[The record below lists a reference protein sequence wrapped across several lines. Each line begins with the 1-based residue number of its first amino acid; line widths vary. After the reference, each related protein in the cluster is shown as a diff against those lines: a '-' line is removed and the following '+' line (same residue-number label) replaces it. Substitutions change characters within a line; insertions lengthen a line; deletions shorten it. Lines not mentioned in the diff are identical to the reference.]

1 MGLLDPIVEGL
12 VWLIERGGRPAGR
25 KITDLDEEKFKEA
38 IKGQDTRAD
47 TLVTRFLSDVVES
60 VETDL
65 TQEFRGDGYLTP
77 DGIEDRINAA
87 EADAVSYALANITA
101 SLGIELAGL
110 TQLESHQFGLSQ
122 ITSFLALEDIVGKE
136 LAMYTEK
143 GVNPALEAKVA
154 KETRSEFVSLQDAVE
169 YGLRKK
175 PADQGYLRAGGAA
188 DAAVD
193 KIGSTNPVNAENLLE
208 EWGIRDDQLPILE
221 EVSIAALEP
230 EELIEEPVQFGV
242 IPPRDVVQDE
252 LDRSG
257 IAEGTKDLYM
267 EVVDAMPR
275 SADLWEQRTTTEAL
289 IGEID
294 TLVDDG
300 ELTPAQA
307 RLQLPDEADEAADA
321 LEDRWE
327 GLDDLPN
334 KAPTRSQLETWF
346 GWGLINR
353 NSLVAGL
360 RNVDVD
366 PEEYPA
372 VVGENILDEIDG
384 DLRTAL
390 GVGLIDENYYSRL
403 ARTVGLDQD
412 AIRQL
417 LGGQDLDD
425 IGKERASEEIPLA
438 ERPTTAVIDV
448 GTSRSAA
455 LSGAGIDNIGDLAAA
470 DVGTVADAAAL
481 TETAAETL
489 ISRAQQMTT

>member
-1 MGLLDPIVEGL
+1 MGLLDPIVDGL
-12 VWLIERGGRPAGR
+12 VYLIERGGVPGGDR
-25 KITDLDEEKFKEA
+25 ITDLDDEEFEEA
-38 IKGQDTRAD
+38 IRGQDTRAD
-47 TLVTRFLSDVVES
+47 SLVTRFLSDVVEE

-65 TQEFRGDGYLTP
+65 TEEFRAGDYLTP
-77 DGIEDRINAA
+77 DNIEDRINAA
-87 EADAVSYALANITA
+87 EADAVSYALANIAA
-101 SLGIELAGL
+101 SLGVELAGL
-110 TQLESHQFGLSQ
+110 TQLESHQFGLAQ

-136 LAMYTEK
+136 LAMYSEK
-143 GVNPALEAKVA
+143 GVGPALEAMVA

-169 YGLRKK
+169 YALRKK
-175 PADQGYLRAGGAA
+175 PADEGYLRAGGAA

-193 KIGSTNPVNAENLLE
+193 KIGSNEPVNPNNLLE

-221 EVSIAALEP
+221 EVSIGALEP

-242 IPPRDVVQDE
+242 IPPRDVVEAE

-257 IAEGTKDLYM
+257 IAEGTKELYL
-267 EVVDAMPR
+267 EVVDEMTR

-300 ELTPAQA
+300 VLTPAQA

-321 LEDRWE
+321 LEDRWT

-353 NSLVAGL
+353 NTLTAEL

-412 AIRQL
+412 VIRQL

-425 IGKERASEEIPLA
+425 IGIERASEEIPLA

-448 GTSRSAA
+448 GTSRAAA
-455 LSGAGIDNIGDLAAA
+455 LSGAGIDTIGDLAAA
-470 DVGTVADAAAL
+470 DVATVSDAAAV

-489 ISRAQQMTT
+489 ISRAQQMTS

>member
-1 MGLLDPIVEGL
+1 MGLLDPL
-12 VWLIERGGRPAGR
+12 VKGVVRLIERGGQPFGD
-25 KITDLDEEKFKEA
+25 KLFDLDEEKFQEA
-38 IKGQDTRAD
+38 IKSEDTKAD
-47 TLVTRFLSDVVES
+47 SLVTRFLGDVVES

-65 TQEFRGDGYLTP
+65 TQEFRTDDGLKP

-87 EADAVSYALANITA
+87 ETDAVSYALANITA

-122 ITSFLALEDIVGKE
+122 ITSFLALEDIVGRE

-169 YGLRKK
+169 FALRKK
-175 PADQGYLRAGGAA
+175 PADSGYLRAGGAA

-193 KIGSTNPVNAENLLE
+193 KIGSNEPVNPNNLLE
-208 EWGIRDDQLPILE
+208 EWGIRDDQLEILE
-221 EVSIAALEP
+221 EVSIGALEP

-257 IAEGTKDLYM
+257 IAEGTKELYM

-300 ELTPAQA
+300 QLTPAQA

-321 LEDRWE
+321 LEDRWM

-412 AIRQL
+412 VIRQL
-417 LGGQDLDD
+417 LGGKDLDD

-438 ERPTTAVIDV
+438 ERPTTAVIDI

-455 LSGAGIDNIGDLAAA
+455 LAGAGIDNIGDLAAA

-489 ISRAQQMTT
+489 ISRAQQMTS

>member
-1 MGLLDPIVEGL
+1 MGWLDPL
-12 VWLIERGGRPAGR
+12 VKALVRLLERGGDPWGR
-25 KITDLDEEKFKEA
+25 KIVDFDEEDA
-38 IKGQDTRAD
+38 AD
-47 TLVTRFLSDVVES
+47 QVSGRIDDAEQLVES
-60 VETDL
+60 GLGGIFEALETDVN
-65 TQEFRGDGYLTP
+65 EEIAGRGTLTP
-77 DGIEDRINAA
+77 ENVDQAVTDAEGSAIEDSIAGI
-87 EADAVSYALANITA
+87 VGG
-101 SLGIELAGL
+101 LGIEIAGG
-110 TQLESHQFGLSQ
+110 TQLETHQFALSQ
-122 ITSFLALEDIVGKE
+122 ILAFMGLEDVLGRE
-136 LAMYTEK
+136 LGMMYEK
-143 GVNPALEAKVA
+143 GVDPALEAMVA

-169 YGLRKK
+169 FALRKK
-175 PADQGYLRAGGAA
+175 PADEGYLRAGGAA

-193 KIGSTNPVNAENLLE
+193 KIGSAEPVNPENLLE
-208 EWGIRDDQLPILE
+208 EWGIRDDQLGILE

-242 IPPRDVVQDE
+242 VPDREVVQDE

-257 IAEGTKDLYM
+257 VAEGTKELYM

-289 IGEID
+289 IGELD

-300 ELTPAQA
+300 QLTPAQA

-321 LEDRWE
+321 LEDRWT
-327 GLDDLPN
+327 GLDELPN

-353 NSLVAGL
+353 NTLTAEL

-366 PEEYPA
+366 PEEFPA
-372 VVGENILDEIDG
+372 IIGENILDEIDG

-403 ARTVGLDQD
+403 ARTAGLDQD
-412 AIRQL
+412 VIRQL
-417 LGGQDLDD
+417 LGGMDLDD

-448 GTSRSAA
+448 GTSRAAA
-455 LSGAGIDNIGDLAAA
+455 LSGVGIDNIGDLANA

-489 ISRAQQMTT
+489 ISRAQQMTS